1 MRQKIYIYEQNKLLS
16 MGLEKL
22 LADLYSVEILKNIQ
36 LPAAANTN
44 THILIVGFDSASI
57 EQIQKIR
64 ETHPSIK
71 IIVLTDR
78 CDEKTLMRLL
88 DIPVQAIFLKSS
100 NPNQIVKAI
109 NNPSES
115 PYIDSNISPLLVEL
129 LRDPSI
135 CSEEEREHKLTNR
148 EQQIISLIK
157 QGYSNQEI
165 ANHLFISIATVKFH
179 LSNIY
184 RKHNVKRRQDL
195 IYKLIN
201 RSMPV
206 STHNTQDHG
215 HPRGR

>member
-22 LADLYSVEILKNIQ
+22 LADLCSVEILKNIQ

-71 IIVLTDR
+71 IIVLTDW

-88 DIPVQAIFLKSS
+88 KIPVQAVFLKSS
-100 NPNQIVKAI
+100 NPNQIVEAI
-109 NNPSES
+109 NNPSEKS

-129 LRDPSI
+129 LRNPTI
-135 CSEEEREHKLTNR
+135 CFEEEAEYGLTNR
-148 EQQIISLIK
+148 EQQIISLIN
-157 QGYSNQEI
+157 QGFSNQEI

-195 IYKLIN
+195 IYKLAN
-201 RSMPV
+201 RPTPIRV
-206 STHNTQDHG
+206 YDAHNHSR
-215 HPRGR
+215 P